1 MTNEKACIASK
12 NMSLD
17 ILRIVAALM
26 VLMVHVGQWTGLN
39 KWTDVGAKGVPLFF
53 ILSGY
58 LAMVSCHRIFS
69 MDGTVKDYYIGRA
82 KRILP
87 MYYWALFLDYI
98 YSIYMYHSQGL
109 SIPEIFN
116 FFKGPCGIRYIRYV
130 FFLQYVLPS
139 DNFAW
144 WNNRFALWSM
154 SAFAFFYIC
163 APLIYK
169 IFNKFWKIF
178 GVTIFLMLV
187 NSYMIN
193 ITFNMFSKIGNV
205 SGADMLAG
213 GEPINQLYIFLLGC
227 MVYFVKD
234 EKNRFALG
242 MACLVVAVLTS
253 MQFFGYEL
261 IFTACLIFELAFPII
276 NINAIAKKILTY
288 LSKFTFCLYL
298 VHPIII
304 ENVSNFVIGKM
315 GLLSWRA
322 FLLIYIVCIIF
333 CAITFEIY
341 TYLHKNLLRRNND

>member
-1 MTNEKACIASK
+1 
-12 NMSLD
+12 
-17 ILRIVAALM
+17 
-26 VLMVHVGQWTGLN
+26 
-39 KWTDVGAKGVPLFF
+39 
-53 ILSGY
+53 
-58 LAMVSCHRIFS
+58 
-69 MDGTVKDYYIGRA
+69 
-82 KRILP
+82 
-87 MYYWALFLDYI
+87 
-98 YSIYMYHSQGL
+98 
-109 SIPEIFN
+109 
-116 FFKGPCGIRYIRYV
+116 
-130 FFLQYVLPS
+130 
-139 DNFAW
+139 
-144 WNNRFALWSM
+144 M

-261 IFTACLIFELAFPII
+261 IFTACLIFA
-276 NINAIAKKILTY
+276 
-288 LSKFTFCLYL
+288 
-298 VHPIII
+298 
-304 ENVSNFVIGKM
+304 
-315 GLLSWRA
+315 
-322 FLLIYIVCIIF
+322 
-333 CAITFEIY
+333 
-341 TYLHKNLLRRNND
+341 